1 MTLPPK
7 MEHFRI
13 SQREIPI
20 YCLWQ
25 CNFDY
30 KIAGRVGD
38 PPLQKGWLLNCNLSI
53 HRAFRGGEQG
63 GDAAAQGGG
72 LGGIGG
78 AELIDPLGRGGLG
91 ILQRLQIAA

>member
-38 PPLQKGWLLNCNLSI
+38 PPLQKLAVKLQFLFLRWS
-53 HRAFRGGEQG
+53 E
-63 GDAAAQGGG
+63 GGG
-72 LGGIGG
+72 KWCTLLRTIHNRIV
-78 AELIDPLGRGGLG
+78 AKTEKYVI
-91 ILQRLQIAA
+91 II

>member
-13 SQREIPI
+13 SQQEIFI

-30 KIAGRVGD
+30 KIAGRVVR
-38 PPLQKGWLLNCNLSI
+38 
-53 HRAFRGGEQG
+53 RAANQE
-63 GDAAAQGGG
+63 
-72 LGGIGG
+72 
-78 AELIDPLGRGGLG
+78 
-91 ILQRLQIAA
+91 